1 MSTLKSDFMNDNA
14 ASVEASIAR
23 KRVIVYV
30 DGFNLYF
37 GLLKANPHL
46 KWLDLQSF
54 AESTRPNED
63 LVGVRYFTALVDPER
78 SVSESRDRQKR
89 YIKALES
96 KDKVKVIYGKYQ
108 KREVEC
114 RARCRER
121 YEVPEEKKT
130 NVGIAVHMLSDVIDG
145 LMDGIILISGD
156 SDLEPAVEW
165 IRKRHNGIKIT
176 VYIPQDPSDRR
187 QRRNDTYRNMGVD
200 ARPLPITEL
209 SRFQFPRIVDLGS
222 GRKVERPAEWT

>member
-1 MSTLKSDFMNDNA
+1 MNDNA
-14 ASVEASIAR
+14 AKDDIHTVR
-23 KRVIVYV
+23 KRVMVYV

-37 GLLKANPHL
+37 GVLKARPGI
-46 KWLDLQSF
+46 KWLDIQSF
-54 AESTRPNED
+54 VEAWRPNED

-78 SVSESRDRQKR
+78 KVSESRDRQKR

-108 KREVEC
+108 KREVNC

-121 YEVPEEKKT
+121 YEIPEEKKT
-130 NVGIAVHMLSDVIDG
+130 DVGIAVHMLSDVIDD

-165 IRKRHNGIKIT
+165 IRNRHKGIKIT
-176 VYIPQDPSDRR
+176 VYIPQDPGDSHP
-187 QRRNDTYRNMGVD
+187 RRNDTYRNMGVE
-200 ARPLPITEL
+200 AKPLPITEL

-222 GRKVERPAEWT
+222 GRIVERPPDWA